1 MNIDSTSYKIHT
13 ELAPGRINFLL
24 NTDSFFK
31 YYMNRPRNNFI
42 IDFARNLRNGQQGI
56 QVNSRNQLMINMY
69 NEFISYDNNYIN
81 SFFDKLNYIDQ
92 ISYIP

>member
-1 MNIDSTSYKIHT
+1 MENNSTSYKIHT
-13 ELAPGRINFLL
+13 ELAPERINFLL
-24 NTDSFFK
+24 NVDSFFS

-56 QVNSRNQLMINMY
+56 QINSRNQIMINMY

-81 SFFDKLNYIDQ
+81 KFFDKLNYIDQ
-92 ISYIP
+92 IGYIA